1 MRARLTALAE
11 RPWVSFIVQLYKRFD
26 ASRLPLLAAALAYYA
41 AFSLGPLLLLLAG
54 WLGVFIRSRPEL
66 LTQYSAAVADL
77 VSQLLPLRDDADAL
91 VAQSFNVI
99 LDQLGQGALLRTLIS
114 FLILVWA
121 STNFFTSLQLAL
133 EVIFDVPQVRGFWR
147 KRAVAVLLVAT
158 VALVIGVEL
167 IGGLLASSINEF
179 SQAAATQ
186 LREVNISVP
195 AYRIRWGGNWWTELI
210 RFGVATLVFTVCFRY
225 LPRRSSSWL
234 GALVGAVFSTASI
247 IVTRFIFTHLF
258 NLDRFNLIYGVVT
271 SLLAVL
277 LWLYFALLMFLVGAL
292 IVAEI
297 SARVRPD
304 RTDEAGANQ
313 VRTDKVESVIPT
325 ARETLKEQR

>member
-1 MRARLTALAE
+1 MRARLKTVAE
-11 RPWVSFIVQLYKRFD
+11 TPVVSFVVQIYKRFN
-26 ASRLPLLAAALAYYA
+26 ASHLPLLAAALAYYA

-66 LTQYSAAVADL
+66 LTQYSAALADL
-77 VSQLLPLRDDADAL
+77 VSQLLPLRDDADVL
-91 VAQSFNVI
+91 VQQSFTVI
-99 LDQLGQGALLRTLIS
+99 LDQLNQGALLRSIIS
-114 FLILVWA
+114 FFVLVWA
-121 STNFFTSLQLAL
+121 SSNFFTSLQLAL
-133 EVIFDVPQVRGFWR
+133 EVIFDVPQIRGFWR
-147 KRAVAVLLVAT
+147 KRAVAVLLVASVT
-158 VALVIGVEL
+158 LVIGVEL
-167 IGGLLASSINEF
+167 VGGLLASSINEF
-179 SQAAATQ
+179 SQTVTTG
-186 LREVNISVP
+186 LREVNFIIP
-195 AYRIRWGGNWWTELI
+195 DYRIRWGGNWWTELI
-210 RFGVATLVFTVCFRY
+210 RFGVATFVFTLCFRY

-247 IVTRFIFTHLF
+247 LVTRYAFTHLF

-304 RTDEAGANQ
+304 RADE
-313 VRTDKVESVIPT
+313 VETSKIESVTPT
-325 ARETLKEQR
+325 AQEALKEQT

>member
-1 MRARLTALAE
+1 MRARLTAFAE
-11 RPWVSFIVQLYKRFD
+11 RPWVSFVVQLYKRFD

-66 LTQYSAAVADL
+66 LDQYSAALADL

-91 VAQSFNVI
+91 VQQSFNVI
-99 LDQLGQGALLRTLIS
+99 LDQLGQGALLRTIVS

-179 SQAAATQ
+179 SQAVATG
-186 LREVNISVP
+186 LREVNFDVP
-195 AYRIRWGGNWWTELI
+195 DYRIRWGSNWWTELI

-234 GALVGAVFSTASI
+234 GALIGALFSTASI
-247 IVTRFIFTHLF
+247 IVTRYIFTHLF
-258 NLDRFNLIYGVVT
+258 NLERFNLIYGVVT

-304 RTDEAGANQ
+304 QLETTDKVAP
-313 VRTDKVESVIPT
+313 DKVESVTPT
-325 ARETLKEQR
+325 AQEVLKEQG

>member
-1 MRARLTALAE
+1 M
-11 RPWVSFIVQLYKRFD
+11 
-26 ASRLPLLAAALAYYA
+26 
-41 AFSLGPLLLLLAG
+41 
-54 WLGVFIRSRPEL
+54 FIRNRPEL
-66 LTQYSAAVADL
+66 LTQYSAALADL

-91 VAQSFNVI
+91 VQQSFTVI
-99 LDQLGQGALLRTLIS
+99 LDQLNQGALLRSIIS

-133 EVIFDVPQVRGFWR
+133 EVIFDVPQMRGFWR
-147 KRAVAVLLVAT
+147 KRAVAVLLVASVT
-158 VALVIGVEL
+158 LVIGVEL
-167 IGGLLASSINEF
+167 VGGLLASSINEF
-179 SQAAATQ
+179 SQAVTTG
-186 LREVNISVP
+186 LREVNFVIP
-195 AYRIRWGGNWWTELI
+195 DYRIRWGGNWWTELI
-210 RFGVATLVFTVCFRY
+210 RFGVATLVFTLCFRY

-247 IVTRFIFTHLF
+247 LVTRYIFTHLF

-304 RTDEAGANQ
+304 RAEVETS
-313 VRTDKVESVIPT
+313 KVESVTPT
-325 ARETLKEQR
+325 AQEALKD